1 MEASY
6 THIHCA
12 NDRKRI
18 IIKYMNI
25 ECVQT
30 KLADALRKTERVSGK
45 NTTLP
50 ILSSVLLEVKGSQLL
65 VRATNLELGVEI
77 SIPVKTEKE
86 GVVAVL
92 AQAVSSYVSSLRGK
106 NVTLIAEEKT
116 LTIISEKQKAT
127 FNTFDHTDFPT
138 IPQVSGTSVLINAEK
153 LREGIR
159 SVVYSA
165 SVSSIKPELSSVYI
179 SGNDNNELVFVATD
193 SFRLAEKK
201 ISEKS
206 VGDIDSM
213 LIPYKNVLE
222 IERLL
227 EGIDNDIEIVFGDN
241 QIACI
246 YGSLY
251 ITSRV
256 VDGSFPDYKKI
267 IPDSYTTKVIVLKSD
282 LVDAFKVATIFSGKF
297 NKVTLAIDPKKNS
310 LTIETRSSE
319 IGENKAE
326 VDVKAEGLVLTVDFN
341 YRYITDA
348 FQAIESDS
356 VELLFNGVSRPLV
369 LRGSGSKDFTYIVM
383 PMNK

>member
-1 MEASY
+1 MK
-6 THIHCA
+6 I
-12 NDRKRI
+12 D
-18 IIKYMNI
+18 
-25 ECVQT
+25 CVQT
-30 KLADALRKTERVSGK
+30 KLAEALRKTERVSGK

-50 ILSSVLLEVKGSQLL
+50 ILSAVLLEVKGGQLL

-77 SIPVKTEKE
+77 SIPVKAEKE
-86 GVVAVL
+86 GSVAVSS
-92 AQAVSSYVSSLRGK
+92 QALSSYVSSLRGK
-106 NVTLIAEEKT
+106 NVTLVAEEKT
-116 LTIISEKQKAT
+116 LTVISEKQRAT

-138 IPQVSGTSVLINAEK
+138 IPQVTGTSVLINAEK
-153 LREGIR
+153 LRAGIKA
-159 SVVYSA
+159 VVYSA
-165 SVSSIKPELSSVYI
+165 SISSIKPELSSVYI
-179 SGNDNNELVFVATD
+179 SGNDTNELVFVATD

-206 VGDIDSM
+206 VEDFDPL

-227 EGIDNDIEIVFGDN
+227 EGIDHDVEVVFGES
-241 QIACI
+241 QIAFM

-251 ITSRV
+251 VTSRV

-267 IPDSYTTKVIVLKSD
+267 IPDSFTTKAIVLKSD
-282 LVDAFKVATIFSGKF
+282 LIDAFKIATIFSGKF
-297 NKVTLAIDPKKNS
+297 NKVTFTVDPKEHK
-310 LTIETRSSE
+310 LILETRSTE

-326 VDVKAEGLVLTVDFN
+326 VDVKAEGEPLTVDFN

-348 FQAIESDS
+348 FQAILSDS

-369 LRGSGSKDFTYIVM
+369 LRGVGSKNFTYIVM

>member
-1 MEASY
+1 MK
-6 THIHCA
+6 I
-12 NDRKRI
+12 D
-18 IIKYMNI
+18 
-25 ECVQT
+25 CVQT
-30 KLADALRKTERVSGK
+30 KLAGALRRAERVSGK

-50 ILSSVLLEVKGSQLL
+50 ILSAVLLEVKGGQLF

-77 SIPVKTEKE
+77 SIPVKAEEE
-86 GVVAVL
+86 GIVAVSS
-92 AQAVSSYVSSLRGK
+92 QALSSYVSSLQGK

-116 LTIISEKQKAT
+116 LTVISEKQKAT

-138 IPQVSGTSVLINAEK
+138 IPQVSGTSVSINAEK
-153 LREGIR
+153 LRVGIK

-179 SGNDNNELVFVATD
+179 SGNENNELVFVATD

-206 VGDIDSM
+206 VEDFDPM

-227 EGIDNDIEIVFGDN
+227 EGIDNEVEVVFGES
-241 QIACI
+241 QIAFV
-246 YGSLY
+246 YDSLY
-251 ITSRV
+251 VTSRV

-267 IPDSYTTKVIVLKSD
+267 IPDSSTTKVVVLKSD
-282 LVDAFKVATIFSGKF
+282 LIDAFKIATIFSGKF
-297 NKVTLAIDPKKNS
+297 NKVTFTVDPKENK
-310 LTIETRSSE
+310 LILETRSNE

-326 VDVKAEGLVLTVDFN
+326 VDVKAEGAPLTVDFN

-356 VELLFNGVSRPLV
+356 VELLFNGISRPLV
-369 LRGSGSKDFTYIVM
+369 LLGVGSKDFTYIVM

>member
-1 MEASY
+1 M
-6 THIHCA
+6 
-12 NDRKRI
+12 
-18 IIKYMNI
+18 KYMKI
-25 ECVQT
+25 DCVQA

-50 ILSSVLLEVKGSQLL
+50 ILSSVLLEVKGAQLF

-77 SIPVKTEKE
+77 SIPVKAEKE
-86 GVVAVL
+86 GKVAVS

-106 NVTLIAEEKT
+106 NVSLVTEEKT

-138 IPQVSGTSVLINAEK
+138 IPQVSGTSMLVNAEK
-153 LREGIR
+153 LRAGIR

-165 SVSSIKPELSSVYI
+165 SISSIKPELSSVYI

-201 ISEKS
+201 INEKS
-206 VGDIDSM
+206 VKDFDPM

-227 EGIDNDIEIVFGDN
+227 EGINNDVEIVFGDN
-241 QIACI
+241 QIACL
-246 YGSLY
+246 YDSLY
-251 ITSRV
+251 VTSRV

-267 IPDSYTTKVIVLKSD
+267 IPDTYTTKVVVLKSD
-282 LVDAFKVATIFSGKF
+282 LIDAFKVSTIFSGKF
-297 NKVTLAIDPKKNS
+297 NKVSLTVNPKENT
-310 LTIETRSSE
+310 LTIESRSSE
-319 IGENKAE
+319 VGENRAE
-326 VDVKAEGLVLTVDFN
+326 IDVKVEGEPLTVDFN